1 MPIATWERRFNVTVS
16 GNRDTTGG
24 TKVVGDGDIAM
35 RNLIPTAIFAT
46 FCLMATEGDAKP
58 TRVDTTRASV
68 KQECGNT
75 KGCVKDCGSTTCD
88 YTCTKKGCKVIIFL
102 RGVVRANPGRTHVGA
117 APN

>member
-68 KQECGNT
+68 KQDAEILRVVSKT
-75 KGCVKDCGSTTCD
+75 VEVRR
-88 YTCTKKGCKVIIFL
+88 VIMSARRKAARL
-102 RGVVRANPGRTHVGA
+102 LSCCAAWCAPTPGERT
-117 APN
+117 

>member
-24 TKVVGDGDIAM
+24 TKSSVMEIIAM

-88 YTCTKKGCKVIIFL
+88 YECTKKGCKVIILL